1 MEETPR
7 RVRGLFDGLY
17 VFDTTRARYIW
28 EHPYYPAFYIPV
40 QDVKASSLA
49 KTESVDKDKSAFLSQ
64 LKGGSRSTD
73 QVIWFEK
80 GPLTGLI
87 RFEFAALGLCSAP
100 LQILNQL
107 MRNRRLV

>member
-17 VFDTTRARYIW
+17 YFDTTRARYIW
-28 EHPYYPAFYIPV
+28 EHAYYPAFYIPV

-49 KTESVDKDKSAFLSQ
+49 KIESVDKDESAFLSQ
-64 LKGGSRSTD
+64 LKGGSKSTD

-87 RFEFAALGLCSAP
+87 RFEFAALGLCSVS
-100 LQILNQL
+100 LQILN
-107 MRNRRLV
+107 

>member
-7 RVRGLFDGLY
+7 RVRGLFDRVY

-49 KTESVDKDKSAFLSQ
+49 KIESVDKDKSAFLSQ
-64 LKGGSRSTD
+64 LKGGRKSTD

-80 GPLTGLI
+80 GPLTGLL
-87 RFEFAALGLCSAP
+87 RFEFAALGLCSP
-100 LQILNQL
+100 FSPILGQL
-107 MRNRRLV
+107 R